1 MKRKGMYREK
11 KSAAGSAAR
20 GKTGRKPEE
29 EKGAKI

>member
-20 GKTGRKPEE
+20 ERRGEE